1 VIQKS
6 LVSAGSKR
14 MRIYLNIF
22 RDLKGSAA
30 SNEATDDILSL
41 KFEVAMK
48 RMMEETHMT
57 DVTLHDGSTIQIEV
71 HGSGPTL
78 LLPVNP
84 QPVTGPQ
91 AEQMHKYGTDPALG
105 QSLIKGLSDAFR
117 VVAFDYEGQC
127 LRIPKPDTLTP
138 ANTTND
144 LLAVADAA
152 GVERFA
158 YYGYSWLAMIG
169 LQLSIRTDRLWALI
183 MGGFPPLNG
192 PYEEM
197 LRLTTVAYEIAS
209 GARATPS
216 ADESEW
222 SGMSLSRDQ
231 TRQFVTLYQ
240 ALQGFDD
247 RAAQAQITCPRL
259 CFVGSADEI
268 QYDQHWGNVF
278 VSLAGPIVQRQVQL
292 SDLGWDVRVL
302 DGLNHIQAM
311 QAKQVVPIL
320 RSWLAS
326 QPGS

>member
-1 VIQKS
+1 M
-6 LVSAGSKR
+6 L
-14 MRIYLNIF
+14 L
-22 RDLKGSAA
+22 
-30 SNEATDDILSL
+30 T
-41 KFEVAMK
+41 FEVEMQVNDGG
-48 RMMEETHMT
+48 THMPEA
-57 DVTLHDGSTIQIEV
+57 TLHDGSTIEIEV

-84 QPVTGPQ
+84 QPVIGPQ
-91 AEQMHKYGTDPALG
+91 AEQMRKYGTDPALG

-127 LRIPKPDTLTP
+127 LRRPKPDTLTP
-138 ANTTND
+138 ANTAND

-152 GVERFA
+152 GADRFA

-169 LQLSIRTDRLWALI
+169 LQLAIRTDRLWALI

-197 LRLTTVAYEIAS
+197 LRVTTAAYEMAS
-209 GARATPS
+209 GARPTPS

-222 SGMSLSRDQ
+222 SGMALSRDQ

-247 RAAQAQITCPRL
+247 RAAQARLTCPHL
-259 CFVGSADEI
+259 CFVGSKDEI
-268 QYDQHWGNVF
+268 QYTKSWGNVH
-278 VSLAGPIVQRQVQL
+278 VSLADPIVRRQAQL
-292 SDLGWDVRVL
+292 SHLGWDVQVL
-302 DGLNHIQAM
+302 DGLDHIQAM

-326 QPGS
+326 QLRS

>member
-1 VIQKS
+1 
-6 LVSAGSKR
+6 
-14 MRIYLNIF
+14 
-22 RDLKGSAA
+22 
-30 SNEATDDILSL
+30 
-41 KFEVAMK
+41 MK
-48 RMMEETHMT
+48 PMMEETHMPEAT
-57 DVTLHDGSTIQIEV
+57 FHDGSTIEIEV

-84 QPVTGPQ
+84 QPVIGPQ
-91 AEQMHKYGTDPALG
+91 AEQMRKYGTDPALG

-127 LRIPKPDTLTP
+127 LRRPKPDTLTP
-138 ANTTND
+138 ANTAND

-152 GVERFA
+152 EADRFA

-169 LQLSIRTDRLWALI
+169 LQLAIRTDRLWALI

-197 LRLTTVAYEIAS
+197 FRVTTATYEMAS

-216 ADESEW
+216 AEESEW
-222 SGMSLSRDQ
+222 SGMALSRDQ

-268 QYDQHWGNVF
+268 QYDQHWGNVS
-278 VSLAGPIVQRQVQL
+278 VSLASPIVQGQAQL
-292 SDLGWDVRVL
+292 WDLGWDVRVL
-302 DGLNHIQAM
+302 DGLDHIQAM

-320 RSWLAS
+320 RSWLATTL
-326 QPGS
+326 GS